1 MPSPQE
7 LKTLPTVELY
17 HEFSAG
23 NSLSIAYRLHRDGE
37 TSAFA
42 TIDTNGMLDT
52 IEVIPSHVPCSI
64 LRESGYLD
72 FYRHVVS
79 TYTPAQFDPAGLS
92 ELTERADW
100 SITAC
105 LRDAIARSGLVSIA
119 VADSDLMLVGLPV
132 TLDGAALTLRQLD
145 MKTMT
150 LAEEETSV
158 RLADIRLLEY
168 VSQQKILLQKHLG
181 LG

>member
-1 MPSPQE
+1 MSS
-7 LKTLPTVELY
+7 Y
-17 HEFSAG
+17 S
-23 NSLSIAYRLHRDGE
+23 
-37 TSAFA
+37 
-42 TIDTNGMLDT
+42 
-52 IEVIPSHVPCSI
+52 
-64 LRESGYLD
+64 
-72 FYRHVVS
+72 
-79 TYTPAQFDPAGLS
+79 PAQFDPAGLS

-105 LRDAIARSGLVSIA
+105 LREAIARSGLVSIA
-119 VADSDLMLVGLPV
+119 VADIDLMLVGLPV
-132 TLDGAALTLRQLD
+132 TLDDAALTLRQLD

-168 VSQQKILLQKHLG
+168 ASQQKILLQKHLG